1 MYKKR
6 LKIKP
11 VIKLLRAGENVF
23 EACEKA
29 KVSYRTFKRWQDNNT
44 RKTQL
49 VEIAKDDS
57 ENKRV
62 KKVEAAL
69 YKRALGYKYREV
81 TIERDVRDP
90 KIKIQKIVIKELA
103 PDPTAALFFLM
114 NRAPERWADKRA
126 LVNNYNVIKNTVNPL
141 GKLADEDLNGIIDGF
156 IRKPESIQER

>member
-11 VIKLLRAGENVF
+11 VIAFLRAGESIF
-23 EACEKA
+23 DACVKA
-29 KVSYRTFKRWQDNNT
+29 KISYRTFKRWQDNNS
-44 RKTQL
+44 RLYHL

-62 KKVEAAL
+62 KKVEASL

-81 TIERDVRDP
+81 HIERDIKNP
-90 KIKIQKIVIKELA
+90 KIKIQKIVIKELT
-103 PDPTAALFFLM
+103 PDPTACMFYLM

-126 LVNNYNVIKNTVNPL
+126 LVNNTNIIRNIVNPL
-141 GKLADEDLNGIIDGF
+141 SILKDEELDGIITGVTQK
-156 IRKPESIQER
+156 R